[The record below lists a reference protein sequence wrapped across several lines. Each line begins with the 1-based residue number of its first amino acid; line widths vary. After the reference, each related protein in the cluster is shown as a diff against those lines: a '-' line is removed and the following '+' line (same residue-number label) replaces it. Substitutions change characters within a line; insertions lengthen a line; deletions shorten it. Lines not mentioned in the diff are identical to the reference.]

1 MRGWASPQESARMRV
16 WVAVEQTTRFVERV
30 ATLMVELS
38 LAAAVIFGAVFVGHE
53 LREWRDWYWAAYLHP
68 AEAPASEVT
77 TEP

>member
-1 MRGWASPQESARMRV
+1 MRIS
-16 WVAVEQTTRFVERV
+16 VAVEQTTRFVERV

-38 LAAAVIFGAVFVGHE
+38 LAAAVIIGAIFVGHE

-68 AEAPASEVT
+68 AQAPAPEVEVT